1 MMSTNVHCKFYMTA
15 IDVVALRC
23 RQQGNGYSYM
33 TMRARIWHYPSKI
46 SCQYIKSPYRR
57 MRHILQTCHLAI
69 FSHSHYWNEHWEVI
83 GVLASRPF
91 RRKSQNSSAAL
102 QKVLSRTASK
112 ISRNDGSGVLMQEE
126 ATLKGIL
133 STIVKVHRT
142 DFYIV
147 SVGIFRT

>member
-1 MMSTNVHCKFYMTA
+1 M
-15 IDVVALRC
+15 
-23 RQQGNGYSYM
+23 
-33 TMRARIWHYPSKI
+33 
-46 SCQYIKSPYRR
+46 
-57 MRHILQTCHLAI
+57 
-69 FSHSHYWNEHWEVI
+69 
-83 GVLASRPF
+83 LASRPF

-147 SVGIFRT
+147 SVGTFRTLCTSTSSFFTIQFSEEWIYFRRLLSLQIS